1 MKLNYYIYS
10 FIASLMLA
18 FTACTPEDFDLG
30 AKSVTADDLVEG
42 IAYTITHDSENPN
55 IVYLESKMPNSYTA
69 LWEHPQGRSQEKKVT
84 LRIPFE
90 GTYTVTFG
98 VETRGGAV
106 YGEPV
111 TFKVDEFCADFVND
125 ELWTFLTGGVG
136 NSKTWVYDD
145 GNYGYATGEVDY
157 SDPSQ
162 PLGWG
167 IPASGWLPGKG
178 HTGDNNIWD
187 SYMTF
192 DLNGGANV
200 TIHNTYTDG
209 ETLASRDETG
219 TFMLDVDNHT
229 ITFTDCK
236 IMHTQ
241 GWDSKTLNWSSGL
254 TLVALDENHLQVG
267 VMRGGKDVSGEDPWW
282 LVWNFVS
289 KDWAD
294 NYVPADKPDPIP
306 EIDGDANEVITTSK
320 SKTWALSIQS
330 PFDWASLDGA
340 LLSGFTKPEDYDNGW
355 AAYNADMI
363 SATRF
368 VFTATDAAGGK
379 YSFSSY
385 QNEDI
390 EGSYTIDANNDI
402 IFDQSLNALI
412 SHTNYG
418 WDSNMFLTT
427 TADNKLRIIKTKTDV
442 MGNVTDIWLG
452 CRSTEKDEYI
462 AYHFEVGAGGSSPID
477 QDKIIKERLTGGN
490 SRTYR
495 LDYEHIICTWAVN
508 HAYDNITDG
517 KKENYASSTLP
528 DWTGWI
534 YSDSNIANVD
544 KFRLTFK
551 NDGSMVFVN
560 NKGENT
566 STTYSYLSAD
576 DWYGMPLIQFP
587 ENVDMFF
594 ELTGNEGGWL
604 NFELQFNKEKTNDD
618 GTVAPPV
625 GDVPQGGGFLE
636 IYDWDMDAD
645 GNITGLWLGM
655 DNGNGAESL
664 KNIANQR
671 KVFHLLVVE

>member
-111 TFKVDEFCADFVND
+111 TFEVDEFCADFVND

-363 SATRF
+363 SATKF

-379 YSFSSY
+379 YYFSSY

-442 MGNVTDIWLG
+442 MGNVTDMWLG

-462 AYHFEVGAGGSSPID
+462 AYHFEVGAGGGSPID

-517 KKENYASSTLP
+517 KKENYVSSTLP

-560 NKGENT
+560 NKGEDT

-576 DWYGMPLIQFP
+576 DWYGIPLIQFS
-587 ENVDMFF
+587 ESVDMFF

-618 GTVAPPV
+618 GSVTPPV
-625 GDVPQGGGFLE
+625 NGVPQGGGFFE

-655 DNGNGAESL
+655 DNGNGAETL
-664 KNIANQR
+664 KNVANQR

>member
-1 MKLNYYIYS
+1 MKLKYYIYS
-10 FIASLMLA
+10 FIASLMLIV
-18 FTACTPEDFDLG
+18 TACSPEEFELG
-30 AKSVTADDLVEG
+30 AKNLTPDDLVEG
-42 IAYTITHDSENPN
+42 LAYTITHDATNPN
-55 IVYLESKMPNSYTA
+55 IVYLESKLGSNYTP
-69 LWEHPQGRSQEKKVT
+69 LWEHPQGRSQESKVT
-84 LRIPFE
+84 LKMPFE
-90 GTYTVTFG
+90 GTYTVKFG
-98 VETRGGAV
+98 VETRGGVV
-106 YGEPV
+106 YGEPA
-111 TFKVDEFCADFVND
+111 TFTVDDFCADFVND
-125 ELWTFLTGGVG
+125 ELWTLLTGGVG

-145 GNYGYATGEVDY
+145 GNYGYAGGEMDY

-167 IPASGWLPGKG
+167 IPASGWSPGKG

-209 ETLASRDETG
+209 ETVAVKDESG

-254 TLVALDENHLQVG
+254 TLVALDENHMQVG
-267 VMRGGKDVSGEDPWW
+267 VMRGGKEVSGEDPWW

-294 NYVPADKPDPIP
+294 NYVPADKPDPVP
-306 EIDGDANEVITTSK
+306 DIDGDANEMLTTSK
-320 SKTWALSIQS
+320 SKTWALSLQS

-340 LLSGFTKPEDYDNGW
+340 LLNNFSKAEDYNNGW
-355 AAYNADMI
+355 AAYDADMI
-363 SATRF
+363 SATWF

-379 YSFSSY
+379 YTFSSY

-390 EGSYTIDANNDI
+390 EGTYTIDANNDI
-402 IFDQSLNALI
+402 IFDQPLNALI

-427 TADNKLRIIKTKTDV
+427 SADNKLRIIKTKTDV
-442 MGNVTDIWLG
+442 MGNVTDMWLG
-452 CRSTEKDEYI
+452 CRSAEKDEYT
-462 AYHFEVGAGGSSPID
+462 AYHFEVGAGGSAPVD

-495 LDYEHIICTWAVN
+495 LDYEYVICTWAVN

-517 KKENYASSTLP
+517 KKENYVSSTLP
-528 DWTGWI
+528 DWTGWT

-551 NDGSMVFVN
+551 NDGSLAFVN
-560 NKGENT
+560 NKGEST

-587 ENVDMFF
+587 ESIDMFF

-618 GTVAPPV
+618 GTVTPV
-625 GDVPQGGGFLE
+625 ADGVPQGGGFLE
-636 IYDWDMDAD
+636 IYDWDLDAN
-645 GNITGLWLGM
+645 GNVTGLWLGM
-655 DNGNGAESL
+655 DNGNGAASL
-664 KNIANQR
+664 KDLASQR
-671 KVFHLLVVE
+671 KVFQLLVVE